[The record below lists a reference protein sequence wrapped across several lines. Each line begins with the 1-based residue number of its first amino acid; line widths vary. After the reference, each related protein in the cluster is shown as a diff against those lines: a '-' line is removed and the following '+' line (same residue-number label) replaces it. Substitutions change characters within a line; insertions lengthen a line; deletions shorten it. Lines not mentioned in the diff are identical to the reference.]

1 MMVIILVFN
10 LILMNFSNLY
20 TYGSDFTPEYIKVG
34 LFFSNSQKSILNLKG
49 SMAIGT
55 YNGNQF
61 TELLNLNQENNVFVR
76 KDAFYIN
83 VNGSYVEFTGDIN
96 SSGNNNVM
104 GPFHVQVA
112 NNFNNREQALE
123 LINSSS
129 ISDNPYL
136 VYEDG
141 SWKVFAG
148 LYTNAELAQNA
159 ANAIQL
165 SSGLNATVVSP
176 SPTRVQVLNSSDKV
190 LFMYD
195 SKQELHFKTNSTINV
210 DGKNYRGSITVKRQS
225 SSDMTV
231 INYLSLEEYL
241 YGVVP
246 REMPAS
252 WPREALKAQAVA
264 ARSFAIKSYNKYS
277 HLGFNVCNTVNS
289 QVYAGCDGEHPN
301 SNSAV
306 DETRGEVITHNGKI
320 IDVFFHSNSGGQT
333 ENSENIWSAVVPYIR
348 GVKDDYSL
356 DTPNS
361 TWNVIYSREKI
372 QSLLEKNNIFVGE
385 VIEIVVTSRS
395 NNGRILT
402 LEVIGTNGK
411 EVMQKQR
418 SRTVLDL
425 KSSWF
430 EVSSGSAPSATVVR
444 NDSSQAPASLNEK
457 HVITS
462 SGITKLNILD
472 NTRVYNGQQY
482 KEVLSTTITASNGDF
497 VFNGRG
503 FGHGLGMSQHGA
515 KKMAELNKTYD
526 EILTHYYTGV
536 KVE

>member
-1 MMVIILVFN
+1 M
-10 LILMNFSNLY
+10 
-20 TYGSDFTPEYIKVG
+20 
-34 LFFSNSQKSILNLKG
+34 
-49 SMAIGT
+49 
-55 YNGNQF
+55 
-61 TELLNLNQENNVFVR
+61 
-76 KDAFYIN
+76 
-83 VNGSYVEFTGDIN
+83 
-96 SSGNNNVM
+96 
-104 GPFHVQVA
+104 
-112 NNFNNREQALE
+112 
-123 LINSSS
+123 
-129 ISDNPYL
+129 
-136 VYEDG
+136 
-141 SWKVFAG
+141 
-148 LYTNAELAQNA
+148 
-159 ANAIQL
+159 
-165 SSGLNATVVSP
+165 
-176 SPTRVQVLNSSDKV
+176 
-190 LFMYD
+190 
-195 SKQELHFKTNSTINV
+195 
-210 DGKNYRGSITVKRQS
+210 
-225 SSDMTV
+225 
-231 INYLSLEEYL
+231 
-241 YGVVP
+241 
-246 REMPAS
+246 
-252 WPREALKAQAVA
+252 
-264 ARSFAIKSYNKYS
+264 
-277 HLGFNVCNTVNS
+277 
-289 QVYAGCDGEHPN
+289 
-301 SNSAV
+301 
-306 DETRGEVITHNGKI
+306 
-320 IDVFFHSNSGGQT
+320 
-333 ENSENIWSAVVPYIR
+333 
-348 GVKDDYSL
+348 KDDYSL

-361 TWNVIYSREKI
+361 TWNVIHSREKI
-372 QSLLEKNNIFVGE
+372 QSLLEKNNIFIGE

-395 NNGRILT
+395 SNGRILT